1 MSGMEPTKL
10 DRLHRS
16 YSRDAELDE
25 AFIVLTV
32 GASLIA
38 TLGLLANSAAVVIGA
53 MVVAPWILPLRAGSF
68 AVLLG
73 SVSLLARSLI
83 TLAVGVLLTTALSAA
98 LGWLVGLPQFGSE
111 VAARTSPNLLDLG
124 IALVAGGLATYAK
137 LRSDAVSSLAGTA
150 IAVALVPPVCVM
162 GLLLS
167 QGALAAA
174 SGAGL
179 LFCTNLLGI
188 LTGGLVLMAC
198 KDPYFREQLTRSH
211 LSAASFVLTGLLVV
225 PLGSGFIS
233 LLRAKHQE
241 STREMV
247 GQTIQR
253 FLENETITFG
263 DVEGVPESE
272 AVDLESVRIDWTQTP
287 PEIRALVRVSDPR
300 FPTYTQVREVQK
312 QINKRHRGTFQLVV
326 ERTAVE
332 VVGPTPP
339 LPQDTH
345 SPNESAENGQNQSK
359 PPLQD
364 GDSEQANKEPIQ
376 QTDITPAGTQ
386 AATDIGEDS
395 LQASQR
401 RPGEGGSAAKQETV
415 LEE

>member
-1 MSGMEPTKL
+1 M
-10 DRLHRS
+10 
-16 YSRDAELDE
+16 
-25 AFIVLTV
+25 
-32 GASLIA
+32 
-38 TLGLLANSAAVVIGA
+38 
-53 MVVAPWILPLRAGSF
+53 
-68 AVLLG
+68 
-73 SVSLLARSLI
+73 RSLV
-83 TLAVGVLLTTALSAA
+83 TLAAGVLLTTALSAA

-225 PLGSGFIS
+225 PLGSGVIS

-263 DVEGVPESE
+263 DVEGVPERE

-287 PEIRALVRVSDPR
+287 PEIRALVRVSDP
-300 FPTYTQVREVQK
+300 
-312 QINKRHRGTFQLVV
+312 
-326 ERTAVE
+326 
-332 VVGPTPP
+332 
-339 LPQDTH
+339 LPH
-345 SPNESAENGQNQSK
+345 
-359 PPLQD
+359 LH
-364 GDSEQANKEPIQ
+364 
-376 QTDITPAGTQ
+376 AG
-386 AATDIGEDS
+386 A
-395 LQASQR
+395 
-401 RPGEGGSAAKQETV
+401 
-415 LEE
+415 